1 MADNNR
7 DTHVTRETHVEK
19 SRSGSGM
26 AFILGGVV
34 VAVLVI
40 AYFVF
45 GGTGADTGAGDTN
58 VNVEAPAVEGAADD
72 AANAVEGAA
81 ESAGDAAEE
90 ATDGAN

>member
-45 GGTGADTGAGDTN
+45 GGNGADTGAGDTN
-58 VNVEAPAVEGAADD
+58 VNVEAPAVEGAA
-72 AANAVEGAA
+72 